1 MTLLQSMSFM
11 TTTSEFEQQN
21 AESQSKGQGIG
32 QDQGPLFNN
41 EAIDEPQADAYS
53 K

>member
-1 MTLLQSMSFM
+1 MTLLELMSVLTFA
-11 TTTSEFEQQN
+11 SKFEQQN

>member
-1 MTLLQSMSFM
+1 MTLLGSMSFM
-11 TTTSEFEQQN
+11 PTTSELEQQN
-21 AESQSKGQGIG
+21 AQGQSKGQGIG

-41 EAIDEPQADAYS
+41 EAVDKPQADAYS

>member
-1 MTLLQSMSFM
+1 MTLLELMSFL
-11 TTTSEFEQQN
+11 TAASEFEQQN

-41 EAIDEPQADAYS
+41 EAVDKP
-53 K
+53 